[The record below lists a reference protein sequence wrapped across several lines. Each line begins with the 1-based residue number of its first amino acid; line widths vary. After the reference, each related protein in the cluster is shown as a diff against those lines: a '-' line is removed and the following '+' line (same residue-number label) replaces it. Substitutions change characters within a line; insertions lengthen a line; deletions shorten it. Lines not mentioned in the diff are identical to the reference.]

1 MAMERLEIIET
12 LKHFPDRLEAAVL
25 GVPDGVLRISPAEG
39 EWSIKQIVGHLDYA
53 EEIWYRRLFQV
64 WSLHDPVLMT
74 FNQEAEQA
82 MIEMAAAAGD
92 LRSIVADIR
101 AKRPRVVN
109 LLALAVDWTRTGQWR
124 GEGRRSLKQLAEA
137 LLGHDAEHL
146 ARIEEIKAAAGVG
159 AAR

>member
-1 MAMERLEIIET
+1 MERLEIIET
-12 LKHFPDRLEAAVL
+12 LKHFPDRLEAAL
-25 GVPDGVLRISPAEG
+25 NGVPDGILRTNPAEG
-39 EWSIKQIVGHLDYA
+39 EWSIRQILGHLSYA

-74 FNQEAEQA
+74 FNPDAEQA
-82 MIEMAAAAGD
+82 AIEKAAAGGD
-92 LRSIVADIR
+92 LRSVVADIR
-101 AKRPRVVN
+101 SRRPRVVD
-109 LLALAVDWTRTGQWR
+109 LLAVAVDWTRTGQWR

-137 LLGHDAEHL
+137 LLAHDAEHL